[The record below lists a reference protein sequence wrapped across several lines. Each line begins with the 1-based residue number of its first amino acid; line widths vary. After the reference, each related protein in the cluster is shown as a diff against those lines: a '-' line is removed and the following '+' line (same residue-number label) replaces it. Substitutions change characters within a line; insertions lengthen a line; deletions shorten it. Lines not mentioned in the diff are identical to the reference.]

1 MFIGLLRTKNN
12 KVCIEHF
19 TFEEALQ
26 SLNRRIDDR
35 PPGSIVE
42 ALILDDEGED
52 LDDQCPDFNSC
63 KVVASLRTLR

>member
-1 MFIGLLRTKNN
+1 MFIGLLRTKKN

-19 TFEEALQ
+19 TFDEALH
-26 SLNRRIDDR
+26 SLNRQIDSH
-35 PPGSIVE
+35 PPGSVTE

-52 LDDQCPDFNSC
+52 LDDQCPDFESC